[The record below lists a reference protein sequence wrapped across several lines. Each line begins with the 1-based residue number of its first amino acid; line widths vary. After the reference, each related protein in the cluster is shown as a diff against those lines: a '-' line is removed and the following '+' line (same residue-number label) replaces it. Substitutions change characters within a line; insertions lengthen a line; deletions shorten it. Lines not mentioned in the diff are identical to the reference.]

1 MRLVAE
7 GAAARP
13 AWERVL
19 AADPAATISQTPAWL
34 DCVCAV
40 GPWRDATRVYA
51 TDDARELVLPLVR
64 RRGSPQALLVEG
76 SMPFGW
82 GNGGLLCGGGELS
95 PADVAA
101 VVAELS
107 RRRPVR
113 ISLRPGPAREES
125 WSRGMPASAAR
136 APHFSQSVDL
146 AGGFAAVAAR
156 FSKSARRN
164 VRRAEKGPLSVEWQE
179 GGRLVPVFDRLYR
192 ASVDRWAAHHHE
204 PRALARWRA
213 RRRDPRR
220 KFETVA
226 ERLGPA
232 CRIGVAWLAGE
243 PAAAIVVL
251 SHGQHDTSWRAA
263 MDQELAAGTSAN
275 ELLLSLAIEEACRAG
290 RRWYHMGDSAPSSS
304 LAEFKRRFGAK
315 GEHHT
320 AYLLERWPLTAAEQ
334 HAKRAVKRVVR
345 FRD

>member
-19 AADPAATISQTPAWL
+19 AADPAATISQTPAWV
-34 DCVCAV
+34 DCLSAV
-40 GPWRDATRVYA
+40 SPWTDATRAYA
-51 TDDARELVLPLVR
+51 TDDGRELVLPLVR
-64 RRGSPQALLVEG
+64 RRGSPRALPVEG

-82 GNGGLLCGGGELS
+82 GNGGLLCGDGELS
-95 PADVAA
+95 AADVAA
-101 VVAELS
+101 VVADLS

-113 ISLRPGPAREES
+113 LGLRPGPAREES
-125 WSRGMPASAAR
+125 WSRGMSGSAGR
-136 APHFSQSVDL
+136 APRFSQTVDL
-146 AGGFAAVAAR
+146 AGGFADVAAR
-156 FSKSARRN
+156 FSRSTRKN
-164 VRRAEKGPLSVEWQE
+164 IRRAENGPLTVEWQE
-179 GGRLVPVFDRLYR
+179 GARLVPVFDRLYR
-192 ASVDRWAAHHHE
+192 ASVDRWAQRQHE
-204 PRALARWRA
+204 PLALARWRA

-251 SHGQHDTSWRAA
+251 SQGQHGTYWRGA
-263 MDQELAAGTSAN
+263 MDEAVAANTRAS
-275 ELLLSLAIEEACRAG
+275 ELLHSLAIEDACRAG

-304 LAEFKRRFGAK
+304 LADFKRRFGA
-315 GEHHT
+315 GEEHHT
-320 AYLLERWPLTAAEQ
+320 AYLLERWPLTAAERF
-334 HAKRAVKRVVR
+334 AKSAVKRALR